1 MEQLTKV
8 VGVRLTEGEYQ
19 QLQTI
24 ATEQDRPIA
33 WVAREYMKQ
42 GFETPQ

>member
-24 ATEQDRPIA
+24 ATEQDRSVG
-33 WVAREYMKQ
+33 WVVREALRKELTAAQ
-42 GFETPQ
+42 